1 MEIHYSSLDIIKT
14 QDVCFLFADETH
26 LPAQILIVHVP
37 NKQRFGGKCIG
48 LNIYICSCHLEEDK
62 NDAFTVTRAHIT
74 ISPKQSKH
82 GTHTLSRLIL
92 VKHNSAQFSAT

>member
-1 MEIHYSSLDIIKT
+1 M
-14 QDVCFLFADETH
+14 FADETH

-48 LNIYICSCHLEEDK
+48 LNIYICSCHLEDDT
-62 NDAFTVTRAHIT
+62 NDAFIVTRVHIT

-82 GTHTLSRLIL
+82 CIHTLSILIL
-92 VKHNSAQFSAT
+92 AKHNTAQFSAT